1 MPRKKI
7 VFVIVE
13 GVSDE
18 EALGVLLNRFYDS
31 KVVHVHVMH
40 CDITTELGVT
50 SGNIVAKIGDL
61 VKNYAKRMFKSE
73 DFCQIIHITDMDGAF
88 IPDDAVVE
96 ELAATKPIYS
106 VAEIRTQRKKE
117 IENRNRRKRENLS
130 RLSST
135 SKIWNIPYQIYY
147 MSCNLDH
154 VLYGKQNSTDEEKE
168 NDSYAF
174 AKRYKEDIPGFI
186 KFISESDFS
195 VMDGYPQ
202 SWQYIREELH
212 SLERHS
218 NFGLC
223 FKTETDDAGN
233 DPCTEE

>member
-13 GVSDE
+13 GPSDE
-18 EALGVLLNRFYDS
+18 EALGVLLNRFYED
-31 KVVHVHVMH
+31 KAVYVQIMH
-40 CDITTELGVT
+40 GDITTELDAT
-50 SGNIVAKIGDL
+50 PDNIVAKVGTLI
-61 VKNYAKRMFKSE
+61 KNYAGRVFKSG
-73 DFCQIIHITDMDGAF
+73 DFSQIIHITDTDGAF

-96 ELAATKPIYS
+96 DQTASKPIYS
-106 VAEIRTQRKKE
+106 VKEIRTKRKAG
-117 IENRNRRKRENLS
+117 IEDRNRRKRENLD

-135 SKIWNIPYQIYY
+135 SKVWNIPYQIFY

-154 VLYGKQNSTDEEKE
+154 VLYGKLNSTDEEKE

-174 AKRYKEDIPGFI
+174 AKRYRDDIPGFI

-195 VMDGYPQ
+195 VMDSYPQ
-202 SWQYIREELH
+202 SWEYIREGLH

-223 FKTETDDAGN
+223 FV
-233 DPCTEE
+233 